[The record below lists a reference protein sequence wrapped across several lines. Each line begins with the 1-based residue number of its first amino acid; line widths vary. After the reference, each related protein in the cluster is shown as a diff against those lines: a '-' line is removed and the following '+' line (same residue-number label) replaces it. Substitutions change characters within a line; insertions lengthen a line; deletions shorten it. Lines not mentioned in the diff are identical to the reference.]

1 MKEKFD
7 FHKWLL
13 KNTNFEDPDST
24 LLFNTTE
31 DGKILLADY
40 DCSVTITGKSLKD
53 VCDKWDKQK

>member
-31 DGKILLADY
+31 DGEILLADY
-40 DCSVTITGKSLKD
+40 DCSITITEKL
-53 VCDKWDKQK
+53 